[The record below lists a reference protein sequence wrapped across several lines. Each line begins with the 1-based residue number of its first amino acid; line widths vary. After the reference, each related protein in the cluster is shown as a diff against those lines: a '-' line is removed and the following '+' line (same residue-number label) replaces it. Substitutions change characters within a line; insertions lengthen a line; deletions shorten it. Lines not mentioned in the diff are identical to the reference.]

1 MAAIGFDIGTTRCKA
16 SFVDETGR
24 AQIVPNRRGDLFT
37 PSAIFFE
44 DGKRPIVG
52 VEALAEGFLQPEHV
66 HTCFKRV
73 LGSQEALYADA
84 DGKTYT
90 AMDFQTI
97 LIKAIKED
105 VEARLN
111 EAVDEAVI
119 TVPANFKDHK
129 KQATIDA
136 AKAAG
141 IKTLKLLHEPTAAGI
156 AHALDKK
163 QDQCV
168 VVYDLGGG
176 TFDVSVLET
185 KGDEITVLT
194 STGREKLGGEDF
206 NARIETYVVE
216 LFAAENHYTPTLEAD
231 PMFFSELAEK
241 AEQAKVALSDKTTTR
256 IVIGCRGQ
264 QSIVEIT
271 REKFQEL
278 TKDLLQDTVDCTCEA
293 IAETGKTW
301 SDIDVIL
308 LVGGAVRMPAVETA
322 LADVSGISPRM
333 NVEPDRA
340 VCYGAA
346 LQCAIELEAMGK
358 AVTIGGRAI
367 PTPNVLVREVTTH
380 GVGCCV
386 VAKDGTLS
394 NAIILPKGTAIPT
407 TKTDRFA
414 LQFDAQ
420 TEARVEVLQGEEGQA
435 RNACLSIG
443 CVELANLP
451 PQQRPSKRIEV
462 TYAIDHNGM
471 ITARGHDLIGGDQVE
486 IRIDYSKGVEESG
499 VSQTAA

>member
-1 MAAIGFDIGTTRCKA
+1 MAAIGLDIGTTRCKA
-16 SFVDETGR
+16 SFVDETGH

-44 DGKRPIVG
+44 DGRRPIVG
-52 VEALAEGFLQPEHV
+52 VEALAEGFLQPGHV
-66 HTCFKRV
+66 HTCFKLV
-73 LGSQEALYADA
+73 LGSQDVLYTDA

-90 AMDFQTI
+90 ATDFQALLI
-97 LIKAIKED
+97 GAIKAD

-111 EAVDEAVI
+111 EVVDEAVI
-119 TVPANFKDHK
+119 TVPANFQDHK

-141 IKTLKLLHEPTAAGI
+141 ITTLKLLHEPTAAGL
-156 AHALDKK
+156 AHALDRK

-185 KGDEITVLT
+185 KGNEITVLT

-206 NARIETYVVE
+206 NERIEGYVVGRFVE
-216 LFAAENHYTPTLEAD
+216 ENGYTPTREAD
-231 PMFFSELAEK
+231 PMFFSELSDK
-241 AEQAKVALSDKTTTR
+241 AEQAKVALSDKSTTR
-256 IVIGCRGQ
+256 IVIGCRGH
-264 QSIVEIT
+264 QSIVELT

-278 TKDLLQDTVDCTCEA
+278 TKDLLQDTIDCTSEA
-293 IAETGKTW
+293 IAEIGRTW
-301 SDIDVIL
+301 KQIDVIL

-322 LADVSGISPRM
+322 LADVSGIAPRM

-346 LQCAIELEAMGK
+346 LQCAIELAAMGK
-358 AVTIGGRAI
+358 AATIGGRAI
-367 PTPNVLVREVTTH
+367 PTPRAMVREVTTH

-386 VAKDGTLS
+386 VAKEGTLS
-394 NAIILPKGTAIPT
+394 NAIILPKGTSIPT
-407 TKTDRFA
+407 TKMDRFA
-414 LQFDAQ
+414 LQFEEQ
-420 TEARVEVLQGEEGQA
+420 TEARIDILQGEEGQPYDE
-435 RNACLSIG
+435 CLSIG
-443 CVELANLP
+443 CVELKNLP
-451 PQQRPSKRIEV
+451 REPRSSKRIEV

-471 ITARGHDLIGGDQVE
+471 VTARGRDLVGGEQVE
-486 IRIDYSKGVEESG
+486 IRIDYSRGIDQSG
-499 VSQTAA
+499 PSHAAA